1 MSLNDLYYLLPLLVL
16 VGAAAILMLTIAIG
30 RNHKVIFGITIAAHL
45 VALGTLLPLRDSSYT
60 LAPFFILDG
69 WAVLNLGLILLTSLF
84 VTLVSYAYFEQ
95 REERREE
102 YYILLLLA
110 TLGSATLVLS
120 QHFMALFLGLEVLSV
135 SLYALIAY
143 LRTREQSDEAGIKY
157 LILAAIS
164 SAFLLFGM
172 ALVYASTGTMA
183 FPALADYLA
192 PARELPVLLLTGFG
206 LMVVG
211 IGFKLGVVPFHM
223 WAPDVYEGAPAPVT
237 AFIATVSKGGM
248 VALLIRFFIQ
258 LQAYRYE
265 SLVLIFTIIAIAS
278 MLAGNLLALRQ
289 KNIKRLLAYSSI
301 AHLGY
306 ILVAFLA
313 GNRLGVEAVS
323 FYLVAYFITTLGA
336 FGVVALLSD
345 TERDADRLED
355 YRGLLWRR
363 PATAAV
369 FTAMLLSL
377 AGIPLTAGF
386 VGKFYIIASGVN
398 TQLWLLVLMLV
409 LNSVIGLF
417 YYIRVIAVMFAPAE
431 AEDQPTSRKVLHPA
445 LSFASGATMAVL
457 ALLLVW
463 IGIYPTSLV
472 HLIQGLL

>member
-1 MSLNDLYYLLPLLVL
+1 
-16 VGAAAILMLTIAIG
+16 
-30 RNHKVIFGITIAAHL
+30 
-45 VALGTLLPLRDSSYT
+45 
-60 LAPFFILDG
+60 
-69 WAVLNLGLILLTSLF
+69 
-84 VTLVSYAYFEQ
+84 
-95 REERREE
+95 
-102 YYILLLLA
+102 
-110 TLGSATLVLS
+110 
-120 QHFMALFLGLEVLSV
+120 
-135 SLYALIAY
+135 
-143 LRTREQSDEAGIKY
+143 
-157 LILAAIS
+157 
-164 SAFLLFGM
+164 
-172 ALVYASTGTMA
+172 
-183 FPALADYLA
+183 
-192 PARELPVLLLTGFG
+192 
-206 LMVVG
+206 MVVG

-223 WAPDVYEGAPAPVT
+223 WTPDVYEGAPAPVT

-248 VALLIRFFIQ
+248 VALLIRFFSQ
-258 LQAYRYE
+258 VEGYRYE
-265 SLVLIFTIIAIAS
+265 QLMLVFTIIAIAS

-313 GNRLGVEAVS
+313 GTQLGVEAVS
-323 FYLVAYFITTLGA
+323 FYLVAYFITSLGA

-345 TERDADRLED
+345 TERDADRLKD

-363 PATAAV
+363 PGTAAV

-417 YYIRVIAVMFAPAE
+417 YYIRVIAVMFA
-431 AEDQPTSRKVLHPA
+431 QPEPGQHKTRKVLHPA
-445 LSFASGATMAVL
+445 LSFASGGAMAVL

-463 IGIYPTSLV
+463 IGVYPTTLV
-472 HLIQGLL
+472 HLIRGLLAAFITTP

>member
-1 MSLNDLYYLLPLLVL
+1 MSLNDLYHLLPLLVL
-16 VGAAAILMLTIAIG
+16 AGAAAILMLTIAIG
-30 RNHKVIFGITIAAHL
+30 RNHKVIFGITIVAHL
-45 VALGTLLPLRDSSYT
+45 VALGTLLPLRGSAYP
-60 LAPFFILDG
+60 LPPFFILDG
-69 WAVLNLGLILLTSLF
+69 WAVFNLGLILLTSLF

-110 TLGSATLVLS
+110 TLGAATLVLS
-120 QHFMALFLGLEVLSV
+120 QHFMSLFLGLEVLSV
-135 SLYALIAY
+135 SLYGLIAY

-157 LILAAIS
+157 LILAAMA

-183 FPALADYLA
+183 FPALADYLR
-192 PARELPVLLLTGFG
+192 PERELPLLLLTGFG

-248 VALLIRFFIQ
+248 VALLIRFFTQ

-306 ILVAFLA
+306 LLVAFLA
-313 GNRLGVEAVS
+313 GNQLGVEAVS
-323 FYLVAYFITTLGA
+323 FYLVAYFITSLGA

-355 YRGLLWRR
+355 YQGLLWRR

-431 AEDQPTSRKVLHPA
+431 PDLPTSRRVLHPA

-463 IGIYPTSLV
+463 IGIYPTTLV